1 MSDETKKDE
10 AVTKDT
16 EAVKAEAAKAA
27 GKAKA
32 EADKAEAAEA
42 AKAAGKAKAE
52 ADRAGIADK
61 AEAKTEAKAEA
72 KTEAKTE
79 AKREPAKE
87 AEAKPV
93 PEPAPEPEAQA
104 KPAPV
109 LKLTE
114 PPKGNIIATAWLVIL
129 LSVIFGASLSG
140 IEIWLSPIIEQNK
153 LNEALAQIP
162 NLVKG
167 SVKGAKDEKT
177 IPGRRIF
184 RAFDSNG
191 KLVGWV
197 VTGKGQGFADAV
209 EVLIGL
215 DRQAQ
220 KLTGIFVL
228 DQKETPG
235 LGNYIVDPPFTD
247 QFRGLKIGGA
257 QLLKASQAPAQLA
270 KGQIKAVTGAT
281 ISSQTVCNIINKTVA
296 EVAPKLASAA
306 QGG

>member
-16 EAVKAEAAKAA
+16 EAAKAEAAKAEAAVKAEAAKAA

-32 EADKAEAAEA
+32 EADRAAV
-42 AKAAGKAKAE
+42 
-52 ADRAGIADK
+52 ADK
-61 AEAKTEAKAEA
+61 AEAKTEAKTAA
-72 KTEAKTE
+72 KTEAKQ
-79 AKREPAKE
+79 EPAKE

-93 PEPAPEPEAQA
+93 PEPAPEPEPQA

-215 DRQAQ
+215 DRQAK

-247 QFRGLKIGGA
+247 QFRGLTIGGT

-281 ISSQTVCNIINKTVA
+281 ISSQTVCTIINKTVA
-296 EVAPKLASAA
+296 EVASKLSSAA